1 MRDLWKKAGK
11 FWENILFDDRTK
23 FSLWRIAGAFAMAV
37 LLIADPFCAAG
48 WFRYFLVFL
57 LAGAIVSVLANV
69 KNKKAMIFAFL
80 LAVMFFCMIWFGRG
94 DSVSGYGMAALLT
107 VSGIGLLKFK
117 RTAGYSGKN
126 LILRISCAAAAFG
139 LAAVMLFS
147 GRKLGV
153 RYLDHLPFYA
163 LGCAGCALAWL
174 SQIRKNDI

>member
-1 MRDLWKKAGK
+1 MKDLLKKAGK
-11 FWENILFDDRTK
+11 LWENILFDDRAK

-57 LAGAIVSVLANV
+57 LSGAVISVLANV
-69 KNKKAMIFAFL
+69 KNSKGMISALL
-80 LAVMFFCMIWFGRG
+80 LAVIFFCLIWFGRG
-94 DSVSGYGMAALLT
+94 DSVSGYGMAALLM
-107 VSGIGLLKFK
+107 VSGIGLLKFR
-117 RTAGYSGKN
+117 RTAGYSGKIF
-126 LILRISCAAAAFG
+126 LLRFACSAAAFG
-139 LAAVMLFS
+139 LAAVMIFS

-174 SQIRKNDI
+174 SQIRKSDI